1 MRKYQFMF
9 TIECGGEG
17 QANVGM
23 VENMIDLTMQELIH
37 DDTFIAALDEKISVT
52 IQVLP
57 V

>member
-1 MRKYQFMF
+1 MRKYQYMF
-9 TIECGGEG
+9 TIECGGDG
-17 QANVGM
+17 RANVGM

-37 DDTFIAALDEKISVT
+37 DDSFIEALDEKISVT

>member
-37 DDTFIAALDEKISVT
+37 DDTFIAALDEKVSVT

>member
-1 MRKYQFMF
+1 VRKYQYMF
-9 TIECGGEG
+9 TIECGGDG
-17 QANVGM
+17 RANVGM

-37 DDTFIAALDEKISVT
+37 DDSFIEALDEKISVT

>member
-1 MRKYQFMF
+1 MF
-9 TIECGGEG
+9 TIECGGDG
-17 QANVGM
+17 RANVGM

-37 DDTFIAALDEKISVT
+37 DDSFIEALDEKISVT